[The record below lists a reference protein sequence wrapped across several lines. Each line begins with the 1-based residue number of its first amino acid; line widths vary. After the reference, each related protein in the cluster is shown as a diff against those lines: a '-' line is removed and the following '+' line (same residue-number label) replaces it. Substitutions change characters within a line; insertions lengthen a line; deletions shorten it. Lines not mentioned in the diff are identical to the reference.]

1 MLHKRRQRTGSS
13 EIGWRVYDVTGSNVL
28 NNPGIEGS
36 LTGWNVSQPAGS
48 SVAYESGGARLIR
61 TTVTPNI
68 NQGAKL
74 TLGVPWELKVSI
86 SDIVGTGSF
95 GANEGAGVQTFTTP
109 GIKTL
114 IYTPLTSQSFI
125 INAVTNG
132 ANFRVEWAS
141 ARRMDIGMSK
151 VVLTLRDYDGDK
163 KQTSVELGPV
173 TDGAS
178 YVTREGQAVAIRD
191 AVNAVAG
198 NIAGYDFLAQS
209 TEPNNI
215 NTATPLFQTHVRWL
229 VELFDS
235 VTGDGPYIFDIP
247 TADLGTAGLFL
258 PASVEHDP
266 AHAAWI
272 ALKAAL
278 NGIAI
283 NPRTGSTMTVGRI
296 YLEE

>member
-1 MLHKRRQRTGSS
+1 
-13 EIGWRVYDVTGSNVL
+13 
-28 NNPGIEGS
+28 
-36 LTGWNVSQPAGS
+36 VSVQ
-48 SVAYESGGARLIR
+48 
-61 TTVTPNI
+61 
-68 NQGAKL
+68 
-74 TLGVPWELKVSI
+74 LGVNFVVNP
-86 SDIVGTGSF
+86 SF
-95 GANEGAGVQTFTTP
+95 DGPSGWQLIQAGAGVINIANGRLYVNRPSGADNATAQPSALIFATIGQQYELRAAVERITGNIRVRYGGVSLDFSTSDEKAILLTATATDALQIFPSVSLP
-109 GIKTL
+109 GEG
-114 IYTPLTSQSFI
+114 F
-125 INAVTNG
+125 V
-132 ANFRVEWAS
+132 NFVSVRRV
-141 ARRMDIGMSK
+141 GQPMSK

-163 KQTSVELGPV
+163 KQTSLELGPV

-178 YVTREGQAVAIRD
+178 YVTREGQAAAIRD
-191 AVNAVAG
+191 AVNTVAG

-235 VTGDGPYIFDIP
+235 VSGDGPYLFDIP

>member
-1 MLHKRRQRTGSS
+1 VTYVGGAALLQR
-13 EIGWRVYDVTGSNVL
+13 
-28 NNPGIEGS
+28 
-36 LTGWNVSQPAGS
+36 VSAQPA
-48 SVAYESGGARLIR
+48 I
-61 TTVTPNI
+61 T
-68 NQGAKL
+68 QGAKL
-74 TLGVPWELKVSI
+74 TLGVPWELKVAI
-86 SDIVGTGSF
+86 SDITGNVSF
-95 GANEGAGVQTFTTP
+95 GANEGPGVLVVNSEGVHRIVRTP
-109 GIKTL
+109 T
-114 IYTPLTSQSFI
+114 TSQSFI
-125 INAVTNG
+125 IAAVTNG
-132 ANFRVEWAS
+132 TIARIEWAS

-163 KQTSVELGPV
+163 KQTSLELGPV
-173 TDGAS
+173 TDGPS
-178 YVTREGQAVAIRD
+178 YVTREAQAAAIRD
-191 AVNAVAG
+191 AVNTVAG

-258 PASVEHDP
+258 PSSVEHDP